1 MWCAVPSI
9 NDIAYRVAFSF
20 VAGIGPV
27 RMAALEQH
35 FDSLA
40 EAWSADRS
48 ALREAGLDQRALTE
62 LETRR
67 AQIDPAAELER
78 VTASGLSAVSHHD
91 PSYPRRLREVPDPP
105 ALLYVRGTLSERD
118 EWSLAIVGTRRPTPY
133 GLQVTRQ
140 LTLELA
146 DAGLTIVSGLARG
159 IDAIAHETALERGA
173 RTIAVVA
180 GGLDKV
186 YPPEHKDLAKR
197 IVAQGGAIV
206 SEYPLGRTSRAEH
219 FPRRNR
225 IIAGLTLGTLV
236 TEASE
241 KSGTWH
247 TVNSALDYNREVFA
261 VPGPITSAQSSGA
274 NQIIK
279 TAHAKLVTSVDDIS
293 SELQLGPI
301 ERQATLTEQL
311 PEDPT
316 EAALLALIGPEP
328 IHVDFLARAADMP
341 VHEVTAA
348 LATLELKGMIHEV
361 GSLTYARR

>member
-1 MWCAVPSI
+1 MPSE
-9 NDIAYRVAFSF
+9 NDTAYRVAFSF
-20 VAGIGPV
+20 VAGIGPI

-35 FDSLA
+35 FESLT
-40 EAWSADRS
+40 EAWNADRP
-48 ALREAGLDQRALTE
+48 ALRALGLDRRALDE

-67 AQIDPAAELER
+67 AQLDPLAELER
-78 VTASGLSAVSHHD
+78 VTAAGLGAVSRHD
-91 PSYPRRLREVPDPP
+91 PRYPRRLREIADPP
-105 ALLYVRGTLSERD
+105 ALIYVRGELSERD
-118 EWSLAIVGTRRPTPY
+118 EWSIAVVGTRRPTPY
-133 GLQVTRQ
+133 GRQVTRQ
-140 LTLELA
+140 LTADLA

-159 IDAIAHETALERGA
+159 VDAIAHTVALEQGA
-173 RTIAVVA
+173 RTVAVVA
-180 GGLDKV
+180 GGLDRV

-197 IVAQGGAIV
+197 IVAQGGAII
-206 SEYPLGRTSRAEH
+206 SEYPLGRTSRADH

-236 TEASE
+236 TEAGE

-261 VPGPITSAQSSGA
+261 VPGPITSPQSSGA

-293 SELQLGPI
+293 SELQLGPV
-301 ERQATLTEQL
+301 ERQASLTEQL
-311 PEDPT
+311 PEDPV
-316 EAALLALIGPEP
+316 EAMLLGLIGIEP
-328 IHVDFLARAADMP
+328 THVDLLARAASMP

-361 GSLTYARR
+361 GPLSYARR